1 MLLLFFFLF
10 FFLTLSR
17 SMFHGKFVKSERF
30 LAVLWEHVIF
40 NVKWVKICK
49 INEIFWAK
57 LYYKM
62 TDLFWLWDFL
72 LEDLKF
78 KELWWSPLA
87 RVDKYFFF
95 IFCRWQNHGGQ
106 HFYSLPPSP
115 LLSCSVKKVFLEN
128 SQNLQ
133 EKTCARVSLLIKLQV
148 KVGNFILK
156 KTLAQVF
163 SVNLWNF
170 EEHIFLQNTSGGCFL
185 FFKIDVLVNF
195 LIFTRIYLCW
205 SPFLIQFEAWRPTK
219 KRLQHKCFPVKF
231 LRMAVL

>member
-1 MLLLFFFLF
+1 MGFKKWCSANVIVVFFCLFF

-40 NVKWVKICK
+40 NVKWVEVCK

-95 IFCRWQNHGGQ
+95 
-106 HFYSLPPSP
+106 HF
-115 LLSCSVKKVFLEN
+115 LSSAK
-128 SQNLQ
+128 
-133 EKTCARVSLLIKLQV
+133 
-148 KVGNFILK
+148 
-156 KTLAQVF
+156 
-163 SVNLWNF
+163 
-170 EEHIFLQNTSGGCFL
+170 
-185 FFKIDVLVNF
+185 
-195 LIFTRIYLCW
+195 
-205 SPFLIQFEAWRPTK
+205 PWRPTFLLTPTLPPPLVFCK
-219 KRLQHKCFPVKF
+219 KGVLREFTKFTGKNLCQSLFINKVAGQGRQLYFKKDPGTGVFCEFVKF
-231 LRMAVL
+231 RRTHVL